1 MEAPVKSPLQS
12 WDYGGFVENPELYA
26 EQPITLLGLEQGFIS
41 SKKIKPIQCHS
52 PGK

>member
-26 EQPITLLGLEQGFIS
+26 EQPITLLGLKQGFIS
-41 SKKIKPIQCHS
+41 SKKIKLIQCHS